1 MSTKS
6 CTARF
11 PFVCYKS
18 NVVLV
23 KEEKTWEEAL
33 EHCQAHS
40 YKLVSLQ
47 PGDDHR
53 KVMAY
58 VLEANTEK
66 VGSSSYK
73 K

>member
-11 PFVCYKS
+11 PFVCYKE

-33 EHCQAHS
+33 EHCRALG
-40 YKLVSLQ
+40 YELVSLQ

-53 KVMAY
+53 KVTGY
-58 VLEANTEK
+58 VLAAKTEK
-66 VGSSSYK
+66 VGSYSCK